1 MRVPF
6 RRFVGRT
13 GGRRLAPHRAKRDF
27 IGECFPQGRSGRSCV
42 RLVSVLRR
50 AYKLLPFDI
59 LEKIDVQIADRMSV
73 ETKITLGVDTHKDTH
88 VAVALDGLGRHL
100 GTLSVPTNTTGYREL
115 LGWAR
120 ELGIIEQ
127 VGVEGTGSFGAGLA
141 RLLKAEGIP
150 TREVIRPKRRDQYRS
165 SKSDP
170 IDAEAAARAVLAGTA
185 TGKPKDAD
193 GQVEMIRA
201 LRATRRSAVKAR
213 TQAANQMKA
222 LLVSAPEE
230 LRAQLRDLSTAR
242 LVCRA
247 SRFRLGENPHSVMAA
262 TKLSLRS
269 VARRYQHLCE
279 EIHELDEQLDRLV
292 AEAAPELMAVDG
304 VSTDTAASLLITVG
318 DNPERLNSEAAFA
331 NLCGVA
337 PIPASSGKT
346 IRHRL
351 NIRGNRD
358 ANRALYVIA
367 LGRMGRDERTK
378 AYVAKRTAEG
388 KSKREIIRCLKRYIA
403 RELYR
408 ILVQPLSPLPSV
420 SAP

>member
-1 MRVPF
+1 
-6 RRFVGRT
+6 
-13 GGRRLAPHRAKRDF
+13 
-27 IGECFPQGRSGRSCV
+27 
-42 RLVSVLRR
+42 
-50 AYKLLPFDI
+50 LPFDI

-201 LRATRRSAVKAR
+201 CAPL
-213 TQAANQMKA
+213 AAQ
-222 LLVSAPEE
+222 
-230 LRAQLRDLSTAR
+230 R
-242 LVCRA
+242 
-247 SRFRLGENPHSVMAA
+247 
-262 TKLSLRS
+262 
-269 VARRYQHLCE
+269 
-279 EIHELDEQLDRLV
+279 
-292 AEAAPELMAVDG
+292 
-304 VSTDTAASLLITVG
+304 
-318 DNPERLNSEAAFA
+318 
-331 NLCGVA
+331 
-337 PIPASSGKT
+337 
-346 IRHRL
+346 
-351 NIRGNRD
+351 
-358 ANRALYVIA
+358 
-367 LGRMGRDERTK
+367 
-378 AYVAKRTAEG
+378 
-388 KSKREIIRCLKRYIA
+388 
-403 RELYR
+403 
-408 ILVQPLSPLPSV
+408 
-420 SAP
+420 